1 MTIQI
6 EYEAERE
13 WEIDYRPIIEEIV
26 VAALDYEKCPYEA
39 EVNVV
44 LTNDE
49 EIHRINKEF
58 RGIDRATDVLS
69 FPMGDYDVPS
79 DFERLEEQSEDYF
92 NPETGELLLGDI
104 VISIDKVDEQAEK
117 YGHSKERELAFLVAH
132 SMLHLCGYD
141 HMEDDERL
149 VMEKKQEEILAGK
162 GYTRLKQRK
171 EPEGKGRAHSGNEAY
186 GDVMGKVRNE
196 KKQLENKGTGTDSAG
211 SLLAVRLFGSQR
223 NIGNGSRD
231 TGGDT

>member
-79 DFERLEEQSEDYF
+79 DFERRCDIISKNQIQICFDQLSCFYLCKTRVRCQDLLCHCHSHDLFPPAYTYLVTA
-92 NPETGELLLGDI
+92 PMPLLL
-104 VISIDKVDEQAEK
+104 
-117 YGHSKERELAFLVAH
+117 
-132 SMLHLCGYD
+132 
-141 HMEDDERL
+141 
-149 VMEKKQEEILAGK
+149 
-162 GYTRLKQRK
+162 
-171 EPEGKGRAHSGNEAY
+171 
-186 GDVMGKVRNE
+186 
-196 KKQLENKGTGTDSAG
+196 
-211 SLLAVRLFGSQR
+211 
-223 NIGNGSRD
+223 
-231 TGGDT
+231 

>member
-104 VISIDKVDEQAEK
+104 VISIDKVDEQADT
-117 YGHSKERELAFLVAH
+117 V
-132 SMLHLCGYD
+132 
-141 HMEDDERL
+141 
-149 VMEKKQEEILAGK
+149 IL
-162 GYTRLKQRK
+162 R
-171 EPEGKGRAHSGNEAY
+171 
-186 GDVMGKVRNE
+186 
-196 KKQLENKGTGTDSAG
+196 SANWR
-211 SLLAVRLFGSQR
+211 SWWHTVCCTCAVTIIWKMTNAL
-223 NIGNGSRD
+223 
-231 TGGDT
+231 

>member
-13 WEIDYRPIIEEIV
+13 WEIEYRPIIEEIV

-117 YGHSKERELAFLVAH
+117 YGHSKVFAQAEEYGHSVTREFCFLVAH

-162 GYTRLKQRK
+162 GYTR
-171 EPEGKGRAHSGNEAY
+171 
-186 GDVMGKVRNE
+186 
-196 KKQLENKGTGTDSAG
+196 
-211 SLLAVRLFGSQR
+211 
-223 NIGNGSRD
+223 
-231 TGGDT
+231 

>member
-1 MTIQI
+1 MRMRKKMRMRPAVSGEIVPGRVTGKMEKEQMTIQI

-79 DFERLEEQSEDYF
+79 DFERLAEQSEDYF

-162 GYTRLKQRK
+162 GYTR
-171 EPEGKGRAHSGNEAY
+171 
-186 GDVMGKVRNE
+186 
-196 KKQLENKGTGTDSAG
+196 
-211 SLLAVRLFGSQR
+211 
-223 NIGNGSRD
+223 
-231 TGGDT
+231 

>member
-162 GYTRLKQRK
+162 GYTRKKQGK
-171 EPEGKGRAHSGNEAY
+171 EPEGKGRAHSGNKAY
-186 GDVMGKVRNE
+186 GDVMGEVQNE

-211 SLLAVRLFGSQR
+211 SLLAVRLFGSQK